1 MSGKKYWVLE
11 VVDPLNNST
20 VQDGSFESD
29 LSTLTEVKRTILAE
43 GVASLI
49 GPVDGKGEWDK

>member
-1 MSGKKYWVLE
+1 LSGKKYWVLE